1 MNLVRVELLR
11 RSLRAHTCAWIGL
24 VPILGLPFA
33 MAAWINAI
41 LCLRL
46 QKQFHNPARRKVWV
60 ALVLSIAG
68 TLASLMIV
76 LALVLR
82 IIREFD

>member
-24 VPILGLPFA
+24 IPILGLPFA
-33 MAAWINAI
+33 LTAWINAF

-46 QKQFHNPARRKVWV
+46 QKQFPNPARRKVWV
-60 ALVLSIAG
+60 ALILCITG
-68 TLASLMIV
+68 ITASLLIV

-82 IIREFD
+82 LIREIE